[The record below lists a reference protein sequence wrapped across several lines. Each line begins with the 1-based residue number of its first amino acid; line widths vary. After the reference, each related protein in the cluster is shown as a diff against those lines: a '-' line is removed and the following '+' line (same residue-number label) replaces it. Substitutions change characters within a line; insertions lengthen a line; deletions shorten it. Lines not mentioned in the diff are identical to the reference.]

1 MRDNKR
7 KGHFI
12 RVDDDDDEEEED
24 EDEDD
29 DRVAGNVADYTWLFY
44 DPIEMCPL
52 HSEQLSPHLRPLPMY
67 GTTRAKRKSI

>member
-1 MRDNKR
+1 MD
-7 KGHFI
+7 
-12 RVDDDDDEEEED
+12 VDDDED